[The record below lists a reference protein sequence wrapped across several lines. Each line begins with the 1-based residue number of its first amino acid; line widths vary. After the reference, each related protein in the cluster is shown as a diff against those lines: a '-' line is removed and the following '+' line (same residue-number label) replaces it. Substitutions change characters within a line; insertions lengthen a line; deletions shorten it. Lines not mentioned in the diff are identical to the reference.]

1 MKKIFV
7 FLFVLLFCSAA
18 LVGCSPQQVS
28 GWYSAGLVA
37 FAFWAAAFLGFAI
50 CKAVSYWATLSAD
63 EVLKLALA
71 TSVFRW
77 LSLLPWALIL
87 WLKEKIGARKN
98 ASSR

>member
-37 FAFWAAAFLGFAI
+37 FAFWAAAFLGFVV
-50 CKAVSYWATLSAD
+50 CKAVSYWATLSGTRC
-63 EVLKLALA
+63 LNC
-71 TSVFRW
+71 RW
-77 LSLLPWALIL
+77 LRRFFAGFRFCPGL
-87 WLKEKIGARKN
+87 
-98 ASSR
+98 